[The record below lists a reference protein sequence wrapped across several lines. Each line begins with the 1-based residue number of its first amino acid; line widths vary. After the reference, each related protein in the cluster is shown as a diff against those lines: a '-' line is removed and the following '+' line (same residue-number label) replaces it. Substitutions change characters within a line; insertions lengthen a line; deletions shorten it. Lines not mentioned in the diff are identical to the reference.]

1 MRLSKIKIFEIKD
14 LDEASFVLSI
24 EIRRERSRGMLR
36 LSQRSYIDHFPRRFN
51 MHNCL
56 LEDDQMVKVDKFSKS
71 QCPKNKLEKEA
82 MRQILMHLQSEA

>member
-1 MRLSKIKIFEIKD
+1 
-14 LDEASFVLSI
+14 
-24 EIRRERSRGMLR
+24 
-36 LSQRSYIDHFPRRFN
+36 